1 MGKLGPCFF
10 LYLPISN
17 TSAPYTQ
24 MMYAPLES
32 DLSVTNYKL
41 LQLLSFSEHAATC
54 AHTISLALGQA
65 LLPEMLF

>member
-1 MGKLGPCFF
+1 
-10 LYLPISN
+10 
-17 TSAPYTQ
+17 